1 MRSLLTC
8 VYVADNPLVVGK
20 TAGKVETRIQLI
32 DFAKNDLA
40 AFDALKAVVDG
51 LDIGVLGMYLPFF
64 QLA

>member
-1 MRSLLTC
+1 M
-8 VYVADNPLVVGK
+8 ADNPLVVGK
-20 TAGKVETRIQLI
+20 TAGKVEMRIQLI